1 MSTTL
6 LRKLLSIPLVVIF
19 MLGAVG
25 LSWAGPPTDQLRA
38 YTDQVLKILEEPS
51 LSLPDRRTA
60 VRKVASEASS
70 TPSLRR
76 PLNVNAMVTQRWS
89 AAMDSPAAL
98 AERTLSSIR

>member
-38 YTDQVLKILEEPS
+38 YTDQVLKILEDPS

-60 VRKVASEASS
+60 VRKVASEAFDVSETAKRALGSTGNSERRPSARSSS
-70 TPSLRR
+70 TSSRADLY
-76 PLNVNAMVTQRWS
+76 
-89 AAMDSPAAL
+89 
-98 AERTLSSIR
+98 LSDK